1 MNEKADREPGVP
13 HSIHIKDSIWV
24 RLEVQAVRKERKTN
38 YLAVKA
44 IEEYLARHE
53 PKNDSLDRPAASA
66 GTVGGLV
73 GRKDGGR

>member
-1 MNEKADREPGVP
+1 MARIIIPKEDGTNEKADREPGVP

-53 PKNDSLDRPAASA
+53 PRNAAGQTPAAQKE
-66 GTVGGLV
+66 T
-73 GRKDGGR
+73 K